1 MSISEFIQWVE
12 IHPTAIIMYMIIV
25 PALAFI
31 ISMFFDTSA
40 NESPAKYMFSALIY
54 ATCVP
59 GIVAI
64 ILSGYDFFYQ
74 KTDFKEANILVYFLP
89 IISMIV
95 TIVLINRVADM
106 SSIPGFKR
114 LSGLMMM
121 IAVTSV
127 LVFILHKMIFVSV
140 FFGSIYTL
148 LGLFIVLFVIIK
160 IGWDKVFN

>member
-12 IHPTAIIMYMIIV
+12 LHPTAIIMYMVIV
-25 PALAFI
+25 PAIAFI
-31 ISMFFDTSA
+31 LSMFYDTSG
-40 NESPAKYMFSALIY
+40 NQSPAKYLFSALIY

-74 KTDFKEANILVYFLP
+74 KTDFKDANILVYFLP

-95 TIVLINRVADM
+95 TIVLINRVVNM
-106 SSIPGFKR
+106 SQIPGFKR

-121 IAVTSV
+121 IAVTSI
-127 LVFILHKMIFVSV
+127 LVFILNKMIFVTV
-140 FFGSIYTL
+140 FFGSVYAL